1 MYLFAAVRVLCQS
14 MRLKNL
20 MYPENGPVAAV
31 LEAKEERKTK
41 DRNVKLLAQSLN
53 SGIPQDRMSPTFK
66 VMHQVLC
73 LYSRIIF

>member
-1 MYLFAAVRVLCQS
+1 
-14 MRLKNL
+14 
-20 MYPENGPVAAV
+20 MYPEKGAV

-41 DRNVKLLAQSLN
+41 DRHVELLAQSLN
-53 SGIPQDRMSPTFK
+53 SWIESKGSYKTCRMSPTFK